1 MIALYI
7 VMENNKLSNEN
18 FTRAIQIIRSHKA
31 FQKTFN
37 ESPAQTKVVIALVLP
52 LFTGLPFYSFLSNNP
67 LGQLIGYSLI
77 SFILGWIIYR
87 STQSP
92 AEKWAVMIALLV
104 GICFWF
110 YIFIQNY
117 RKEQSDKK
125 TGKKSYV
132 CSPTGTCQ
140 TDGTQGPYSGL

>member
-1 MIALYI
+1 
-7 VMENNKLSNEN
+7 MENNELSNEN

-37 ESPAQTKVVIALVLP
+37 EYPAQTKVVIALVLP

-92 AEKWAVMIALLV
+92 AEKDDTPR
-104 GICFWF
+104 CR
-110 YIFIQNY
+110 Q
-117 RKEQSDKK
+117 
-125 TGKKSYV
+125 TGRTPAERVSHP
-132 CSPTGTCQ
+132 SNP
-140 TDGTQGPYSGL
+140 L